1 MGIIK
6 CASGASCWRGLDY
19 YKENKI
25 KDIKKINEKEYTSKV
40 CGTEE
45 YNVYLNLVKPRSS
58 TCNCALADGKKIIC
72 KHIVATYFSVVP
84 GSSKEFEEEQK
95 RLENEYYDYRER
107 QYENAV
113 LFINNMSQTELINEL
128 IYILNYAPE
137 WVYDDFVR
145 KNDIRG

>member
-1 MGIIK
+1 MDCIK
-6 CASGASCWRGLDY
+6 YFTKDRYCPFWKWCHSCWRGLDY

-45 YNVYLNLVKPRSS
+45 YNVYLNLAKPRSS

-84 GSSKEFEEEQK
+84 GSGKEFEEEQK
-95 RLENEYYDYRER
+95 RLENEYYDYLER

-113 LFINNMSQTELINEL
+113 DNRSLRHKKRSRSC
-128 IYILNYAPE
+128 
-137 WVYDDFVR
+137 V
-145 KNDIRG
+145 